1 MTTEQ
6 IKELAEQQWTYQY
19 GFEESD
25 KQLWVNGFAV
35 GYMNAKLD
43 RIDQDIQVAQNKVTT
58 ILVNGNN
65 CDYSGLPSVKSY
77 ENK

>member
-6 IKELAEQQWTYQY
+6 IKVLAEQQWTYQY

-35 GYMNAKLD
+35 GYINAKLD
-43 RIDQDIQVAQNKVTT
+43 RIDKDIQAAQNRLTT

-65 CDYSGLPSVKSY
+65 CEYSGLPSVQSY
-77 ENK
+77 EK

>member
-6 IKELAEQQWTYQY
+6 IKALAEKQWTYQH

-25 KQLWVNGFAV
+25 KQLWMNGFAV
-35 GYMNAKLD
+35 GYLNARID
-43 RIDQDIQVAQNKVTT
+43 RIDQDIQMSRDKITT

-65 CDYSGLPSVKSY
+65 SSVP
-77 ENK
+77 NN